1 MFYNMYFVSVQY
13 KWQMSMP
20 PVGMN
25 QTAMSRLDGRVVFVA
40 VVAVVA
46 EEEVESR
53 FV

>member
-13 KWQMSMP
+13 RWQMSLP
-20 PVGMN
+20 PVGMS
-25 QTAMSRLDGRVVFVA
+25 QTSMSRLGGRVV
-40 VVAVVA
+40 VVEEE

>member
-13 KWQMSMP
+13 RWQMSLN

-25 QTAMSRLDGRVVFVA
+25 RTAMDHCGRGRQVAFVV
-40 VVAVVA
+40 VVVV
-46 EEEVESR
+46 EEVVESR

>member
-13 KWQMSMP
+13 RWQMSLN

-25 QTAMSRLDGRVVFVA
+25 QTAMGRLGGQVVFVV
-40 VVAVVA
+40 VVAVV